1 MPRGAFDGHIRALPL
16 AAGITPL
23 IFSFMGALIDG
34 KWQPKA
40 EYERKDGHFLRGA
53 AKFRRCVTN
62 DGSSGYSPEFGRYHL
77 YVSYACPWSHRT
89 LLVRALRQLEAV
101 VSVSGTDY
109 YMSDEHGWR
118 FTDALPD
125 DVNGATYVHEL
136 YTRTIPTY
144 SGHVTVPVLWDK
156 QTGEIVNNESRDII
170 RMFDTAF
177 AGFGDPSVNLRPSPL
192 EAAIDG
198 LIDRLYEAVNN
209 GVYRAGF
216 ATEQRAYEEA
226 VTELFD
232 ELAHWEAVLSKQRY
246 LLGDVLT
253 EADICLF
260 VTLLRFDPVYHYHF
274 KCNLRRLRDFRNL
287 WNYTKDIFQMPR
299 VRPTCNFEHIKG
311 HYYLSHTSINPR
323 RIIPKGPI
331 IDFDEPHDRGRFG

>member
-1 MPRGAFDGHIRALPL
+1 
-16 AAGITPL
+16 
-23 IFSFMGALIDG
+23 
-34 KWQPKA
+34 
-40 EYERKDGHFLRGA
+40 
-53 AKFRRCVTN
+53 VTS

-77 YVSYACPWSHRT
+77 YISYACPWSHRT

-101 VSVSGTDY
+101 ISVSVTDY
-109 YMSDEHGWR
+109 YMSDKHGWR

-125 DVNGATYVHEL
+125 HVNGTKYVHEL
-136 YTRTIPTY
+136 YTRTTPTF

-156 QTGEIVNNESRDII
+156 QTGVIVNNESRDII

-177 AGFGDPSVNLRPSPL
+177 IGFGDPSVNLRPGPL
-192 EAAIDG
+192 EADIDHV
-198 LIDRLYEAVNN
+198 IDRLYEAVNN

-226 VTELFD
+226 FTELFD
-232 ELAHWEAVLSKQRY
+232 ELAHWESVLSKQRY

-253 EADICLF
+253 EADVCLF

-274 KCNLRRLRDFRNL
+274 KCNLRRLRDFENL

-299 VRPTCNFEHIKG
+299 VRATCNFEHIKA

-323 RIIPKGPI
+323 RIIPKGPLV
-331 IDFDEPHDRGRFG
+331 DFDEPHDRGRFG